1 MNTKD
6 TLNKVRAVLGIEVKL
21 EQMKLENGAIL
32 EAEKFEAGAEIF
44 VVADEERV
52 AVPVGEYETEDG
64 MMIIVSEEGIIA
76 EIKEAE
82 AKEEEEAVE
91 EAVEETEAEE
101 VEEEEL
107 STETASPKKIV
118 KSISEEMF
126 FSEIE
131 KLRTEIN
138 ELKLSKTEVVAEEV
152 VVELSEEVKEEKVE
166 LSAEEVEGISHNPEN
181 VSDKKELN
189 LYSQKGNKN
198 TLRSRIF
205 NKINK

>member
-1 MNTKD
+1 MNTD
-6 TLNKVRAVLGIEVKL
+6 RTLLNKARVLLGLEVKL
-21 EQMKLENGAIL
+21 EQMKLDNGAIL
-32 EAEKFEAGAEIF
+32 EAEVFEAGAEIF
-44 VVADEERV
+44 VVADDERV
-52 AVPVGEYETEDG
+52 AVPVGEYEVEG
-64 MMIIVSEEGIIA
+64 GMIIVVSEEGIIG
-76 EIKEAE
+76 EIKEAG
-82 AKEEEEAVE
+82 AEEEAPAETEVE
-91 EAVEETEAEE
+91 EV
-101 VEEEEL
+101 EEEL

-152 VVELSEEVKEEKVE
+152 QVELSEEVKEDKVE
-166 LSAEEVEGISHNPEN
+166 LSAEEVEGITHTPEN
-181 VSDKKELN
+181 LSDKKELN

-198 TLRSRIF
+198 TTRNRIF

>member
-1 MNTKD
+1 MNTD
-6 TLNKVRAVLGIEVKL
+6 RTLLNKARVLLGLEVKL
-21 EQMKLENGAIL
+21 EQMKLDNGAIL
-32 EAEKFEAGAEIF
+32 EAEVFEAGAEIF
-44 VVADEERV
+44 VVADDERV
-52 AVPVGEYETEDG
+52 AVPVGEYEVEG
-64 MMIIVSEEGIIA
+64 GMIIVVSEEGIIG
-76 EIKEAE
+76 EIKEAG
-82 AKEEEEAVE
+82 AEEEAP
-91 EAVEETEAEE
+91 AETEVEV

-152 VVELSEEVKEEKVE
+152 VVELSEVKEDKLE
-166 LSAEEVEGISHNPEN
+166 LSAEEVEGITHTPEN
-181 VSDKKELN
+181 LSDKKELN

-198 TLRSRIF
+198 TTRNRIF

>member
-52 AVPVGEYETEDG
+52 AMPVGEYETEDG
-64 MMIIVSEEGIIA
+64 KMIIVSEEGIIA

-82 AKEEEEAVE
+82 AKEEEAVE

-101 VEEEEL
+101 VVEEEL
-107 STETASPKKIV
+107 ATETASPKKIV

>member
-64 MMIIVSEEGIIA
+64 MVIVVSEEGIIA

-82 AKEEEEAVE
+82 AEAEVEE

-107 STETASPKKIV
+107 ATETASPKKIV

-138 ELKLSKTEVVAEEV
+138 ELKLSKTEVVVEE
-152 VVELSEEVKEEKVE
+152 VVELSEVKEDKVE
-166 LSAEEVEGISHNPEN
+166 LSAEEVEGITHTPEN
-181 VSDKKELN
+181 LSDKKELN
-189 LYSQKGNKN
+189 LYSQKGNRN
-198 TLRSRIF
+198 TTRNRIF
-205 NKINK
+205 NKLNK

>member
-1 MNTKD
+1 MNTD
-6 TLNKVRAVLGIEVKL
+6 RTLLNKARVLLGLEVKL
-21 EQMKLENGAIL
+21 EQMKLDNGAIL
-32 EAEKFEAGAEIF
+32 EAEVFEAGAEIF
-44 VVADEERV
+44 VVADDERV
-52 AVPVGEYETEDG
+52 AVPVGEYEVEGKT
-64 MMIIVSEEGIIA
+64 IIVSEEGIIG
-76 EIKEAE
+76 EIKEAGS
-82 AKEEEEAVE
+82 EEEAP
-91 EAVEETEAEE
+91 AETEAEE

-152 VVELSEEVKEEKVE
+152 QVELSEEVKEDKEE
-166 LSAEEVEGISHNPEN
+166 LSAEEVEGITHTPEN
-181 VSDKKELN
+181 LSNKKELN

-198 TLRSRIF
+198 TTRNRIF

>member
-82 AKEEEEAVE
+82 AKEEEAVE

-101 VEEEEL
+101 VVEEEL
-107 STETASPKKIV
+107 ATETASPKKIV

-166 LSAEEVEGISHNPEN
+166 LSTEEVEGISHNPEN